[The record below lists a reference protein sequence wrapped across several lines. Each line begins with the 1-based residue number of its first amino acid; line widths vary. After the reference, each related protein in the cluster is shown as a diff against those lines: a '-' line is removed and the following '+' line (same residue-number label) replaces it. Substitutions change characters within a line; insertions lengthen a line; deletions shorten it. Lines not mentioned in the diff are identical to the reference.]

1 MPQAAKELSPSIMKA
16 LNYRL
21 PVPGGLRGL
30 SLLPQSLEIMCPGP
44 SPGWTI
50 VFCSGPPREKQTH
63 STCLPQIADQ
73 SREARQPNG

>member
-1 MPQAAKELSPSIMKA
+1 MKA

-21 PVPGGLRGL
+21 PVPAGLCGL
-30 SLLPQSLEIMCPGP
+30 SLLPQSLKITCLGP

-50 VFCSGPPREKQTH
+50 MFYSGPPMEKQSH
-63 STCLPQIADQ
+63 STCLLQIADQ